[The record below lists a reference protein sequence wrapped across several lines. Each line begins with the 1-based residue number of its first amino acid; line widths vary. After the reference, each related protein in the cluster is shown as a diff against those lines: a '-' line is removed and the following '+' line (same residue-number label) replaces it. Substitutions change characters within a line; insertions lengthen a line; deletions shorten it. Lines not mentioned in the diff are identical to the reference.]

1 MNVTE
6 FFIRRP
12 VLTTLIMLGLM
23 FFGIVAYTS
32 MPVSYL
38 PAVDFP
44 TIQVS
49 ASLPGGSPKT
59 MASSVALPLEREFSS
74 IAGLESMNSVNS
86 LGATTVTLQ
95 FSLDRPIDGAA
106 LDVQSAITRASGN
119 LPGNMDSQPTFEKVN
134 PSDTPVLYMVLR
146 SDTLPLSTVNDYAK
160 TFVTQT
166 ISTSPGVAQVMIYG
180 EQKYSV
186 RVRLDPDKLSARS
199 IGLDEVQKALDAANV
214 NLPLG
219 TMEGRFESTTLDAN
233 GQIYVAEEYAPVII
247 AYRDGRPVRLR
258 DLGTVEDGVENERFS
273 AWFNG
278 NKNILV
284 AVKRQPGSNTI
295 EVVEGVRKMLTD
307 IQKQLPASIKL
318 EIVYD
323 MSEPIKEAVQ
333 DVKFTLL
340 VAVGLVVLVV
350 FLFLRSPA
358 ATFIASVAIPFSI
371 IATFAVMLKM
381 GYTLDTLS
389 LLALTLSVGFVVD
402 DAVVM
407 LENIVR
413 HMEMGKTAMQAAVD
427 GSREIGFTIISMTL
441 SLTVVFI
448 PILFMAG
455 IIGRVLNEFAMTIT
469 IAILVSGVV
478 SLSLTPMLSSR
489 ILGKGKKMAES
500 DALFDSVIRWY
511 EKSLRFVLSHRPA
524 VMATFVAVLGLTAYF
539 FMVLPKGFLPT
550 SDMNY
555 LMGFTM
561 ARQGISYESMA
572 NHQKPLSPILHQD
585 PDVQS
590 DFQIIGYPLQNNGM
604 TVVLLKSQHDR
615 KLTADQMALKLLPSV
630 NVIPGLRCFLVNP
643 PLIQIGGK
651 DNKGDY
657 AFTLRSP
664 DSDALYAQAQA
675 LEMAMRKDQRLR
687 GVNSDLMITN
697 PQVSV
702 KIDRDKASTLGITA
716 SAVEDALFSAYG
728 ERRASRIYAQN
739 DLYKVIM
746 EVKPEFMQDSTD
758 LSRISIRTANGL
770 ARLDTV
776 AQVSQEL
783 GPVTIN
789 HTGQLPSVTIFFG
802 AIPGVSIGEV
812 TAIMKEMTA
821 KYVNEKV
828 TTMFEGTAGEF
839 QKSMGSVYFL
849 LLLALV
855 VIYIILG
862 CLYES
867 FIHPLTILS
876 GLPSAALGGLVTLW
890 AFGYELDLYGMVGV
904 IMLIGIV
911 KKNAIMVVDFALV
924 AEAKH
929 GKDPVDAA
937 FEGSVVRFRPIIMT
951 TLAAIMGALPIALGY
966 GADSAA
972 RRPLGLVVVGG
983 LVLSQL
989 VTLYLTPVFYSYM
1002 DQLQRRFGG
1011 GESGAADREGAQS

>member
-1 MNVTE
+1 M
-6 FFIRRP
+6 
-12 VLTTLIMLGLM
+12 
-23 FFGIVAYTS
+23 
-32 MPVSYL
+32 
-38 PAVDFP
+38 
-44 TIQVS
+44 
-49 ASLPGGSPKT
+49 
-59 MASSVALPLEREFSS
+59 
-74 IAGLESMNSVNS
+74 
-86 LGATTVTLQ
+86 
-95 FSLDRPIDGAA
+95 
-106 LDVQSAITRASGN
+106 
-119 LPGNMDSQPTFEKVN
+119 
-134 PSDTPVLYMVLR
+134 
-146 SDTLPLSTVNDYAK
+146 
-160 TFVTQT
+160 
-166 ISTSPGVAQVMIYG
+166 
-180 EQKYSV
+180 
-186 RVRLDPDKLSARS
+186 
-199 IGLDEVQKALDAANV
+199 QKAIDAANV

-219 TMEGRFESTTLDAN
+219 TLEGRFESMTLDAN
-233 GQIYVAEEYAPVII
+233 GQVYVAEEYRPIVV
-247 AYRDGRPVRLR
+247 AYREGRPVRLE
-258 DLGTVEDGVENERFS
+258 DLGVVEDGVENERFS
-273 AWFNG
+273 AWYNG
-278 NKNILV
+278 HKNILV

-295 EVVEGVRKMLTD
+295 EVVDGVKRMLD
-307 IQKQLPASIKL
+307 GIRKQLPASISL

-323 MSEPIKEAVQ
+323 MSVPIKEAVE
-333 DVKFTLL
+333 DVKFTLAL
-340 VAVGLVVLVV
+340 AVGLVVLVV
-350 FLFLRSPA
+350 FIFLRSAA

-371 IATFAVMLKM
+371 VATFAVMLKL

-413 HMEMGKTAMQAAVD
+413 HMEMGKSAMRAAMD
-427 GSREIGFTIISMTL
+427 GAKEIGFTIISMTL
-441 SLTVVFI
+441 SLAVVFI

-455 IIGRVLNEFAMTIT
+455 IVGRVLNEFAMTIT

-489 ILGKGKKMAES
+489 VLGRGKKMAES
-500 DALFDSVIRWY
+500 DPFFDTVIKGY
-511 EKSLRFVLSHRPA
+511 EKALRFVLNHRPA
-524 VMATFVAVLGLTAYF
+524 TMVFSLFLLAATGYF
-539 FMVLPKGFLPT
+539 FVILPKGFLPT

-555 LMGFTM
+555 LMGFSM
-561 ARQGISYESMA
+561 AKQGISYDSMVA
-572 NHQKPLSPILHQD
+572 HQKPLSEILHQD

-590 DFQIIGYPLQNNGM
+590 DFQIIGFPLQNNGM
-604 TVVLLKSQHDR
+604 VVVLLKNQHDR
-615 KLTADQMALKLLPSV
+615 KLTADQMALKLLPGV

-643 PLIQIGGK
+643 PMIQIGGK

-664 DSDALYAQAQA
+664 NSEALYAQAQA
-675 LEMAMRKDQRLR
+675 LEMGMRQDPRLR
-687 GVNSDLMITN
+687 GVNSDLMLAN
-697 PQVSV
+697 PQVTV
-702 KIDRDKASTLGITA
+702 NIDRDKGASLGVSA
-716 SAVEDALFSAYG
+716 SAVEDALFSSYG

-746 EVKPEFMQDSTD
+746 EVAPEFMQDPTD
-758 LSRISIRTANGL
+758 LSKLSIRTTGGDL
-770 ARLDTV
+770 VRLDSV
-776 AQVSQEL
+776 AQVKQEL

-802 AIPGVSIGEV
+802 ANPGVSIGEV
-812 TAIMKEMTA
+812 TQIAQELSK
-821 KYVNEKV
+821 KYLNEKV

-849 LLLALV
+849 LLLAIV

-876 GLPSAALGGLVTLW
+876 GLPSAALGGLLTLW
-890 AFGYELDLYGMVGV
+890 IFGLELNLYGMVGI

-929 GKDPVDAA
+929 GKDPVEAA

-983 LVLSQL
+983 LVLSQM
-989 VTLYLTPVFYSYM
+989 VTLFLTPVFYSYM
-1002 DQLQRRFGG
+1002 DALQTWLGG
-1011 GESGAADREGAQS
+1011 GRAQEDEPRPAGE